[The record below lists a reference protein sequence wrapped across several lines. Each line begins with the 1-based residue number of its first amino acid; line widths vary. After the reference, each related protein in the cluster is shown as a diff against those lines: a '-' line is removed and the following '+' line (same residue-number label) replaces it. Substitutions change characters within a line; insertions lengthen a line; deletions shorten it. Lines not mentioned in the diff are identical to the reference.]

1 MQYQN
6 LHRLNQRHDPSVSW
20 KPAPPVRKSE
30 TSTAVGWVGGGGGL
44 GGFVASGYTQRRHPH
59 PQTSVHTH
67 TTLTEVKAKQSSKDN
82 YFISTAAIISLSQW
96 HSLVPTEQR
105 TGELS
110 ICCFNKFVLKTGAL
124 LSIIQIQPQHKQFPM
139 GEREKGILLNTIKIY
154 HYLQ

>member
-6 LHRLNQRHDPSVSW
+6 LHRLNQRHEPSVSW
-20 KPAPPVRKSE
+20 KPAPPVRNL
-30 TSTAVGWVGGGGGL
+30 GCPLLWGGGGG
-44 GGFVASGYTQRRHPH
+44 ASSPRGLPRGVTLTLRPLYT
-59 PQTSVHTH
+59 HTH
-67 TTLTEVKAKQSSKDN
+67 HTDWSKGSNQRSEDN

>member
-20 KPAPPVRKSE
+20 KPAPSVRNPRRPLL
-30 TSTAVGWVGGGGGL
+30 WGGGGGL
-44 GGFVASGYTQRRHPH
+44 RHRGVYPEASPSPSDLGT
-59 PQTSVHTH
+59 HTH
-67 TTLTEVKAKQSSKDN
+67 HTDCSKSSNHRSEDN

>member
-6 LHRLNQRHDPSVSW
+6 LHRLNQRHNPSVSW
-20 KPAPPVRKSE
+20 GPSPPVRNPRRPLLL
-30 TSTAVGWVGGGGGL
+30 GGGGGL
-44 GGFVASGYTQRRHPH
+44 RHRGVYPEASPSPSDLCT
-59 PQTSVHTH
+59 HTH
-67 TTLTEVKAKQSSKDN
+67 TTLTEVKANQWSKDN

>member
-6 LHRLNQRHDPSVSW
+6 LHRLNQRHNPSVSW
-20 KPAPPVRKSE
+20 GPSPPVRNPRRPLLW
-30 TSTAVGWVGGGGGL
+30 GWGWG
-44 GGFVASGYTQRRHPH
+44 GGFVTAGYTQRRHPH

-67 TTLTEVKAKQSSKDN
+67 TTLTEVKANQSSKDN